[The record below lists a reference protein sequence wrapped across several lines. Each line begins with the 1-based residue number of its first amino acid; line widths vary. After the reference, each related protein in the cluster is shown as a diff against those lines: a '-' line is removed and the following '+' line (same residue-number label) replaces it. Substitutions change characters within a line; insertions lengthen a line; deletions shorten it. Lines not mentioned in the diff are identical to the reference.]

1 MLASTVK
8 DTVHLDRQTAVALTL
23 VAIGSAV
30 AAAVN
35 GAFRS
40 SCRSARLK
48 WLLAGAG
55 VGVLLAGIA

>member
-1 MLASTVK
+1 
-8 DTVHLDRQTAVALTL
+8 L
-23 VAIGSAV
+23 VAIGSAL

-40 SCRSARLK
+40 SGRAARLR

-55 VGVLLAGIA
+55 VGILLAVLA

>member
-8 DTVHLDRQTAVALTL
+8 ESVILDRQTAVALTL
-23 VAIGSAV
+23 EALGSAL
-30 AAAVN
+30 AAALN

-40 SCRSARLK
+40 SGRGPRLR

-55 VGVLLAGIA
+55 VGILLAMLL